1 MELAGETQGGQDFV
15 INLQPRFYGF
25 YDNVAQFESS
35 YTEEQLLQRAR
46 RLKNQQRRRVR
57 RLLLAL
63 IAVTVS
69 VVVMIIV
76 YSIIATS
83 RDYYGGVP
91 HRRNWWWS
99 FFRRKLSES
108 DKRPHEET
116 GGGSQRAIAQ
126 KHEPAGGGEDDA
138 GLGKTWLRTCDNSKQ
153 GRTYVT
159 DERGYVCRW
168 DQMYS
173 GAGYGCCWESDRT
186 NISRYSCQQCDI
198 KTTCCLEYEFCVSCC
213 LNPSQEQRVASWLQ
227 LNIEDS
233 REREEMAPLSL
244 FEQCLA
250 LCRTSSASILR
261 QHIFISPSHFCY
273 AGVPS

>member
-35 YTEEQLLQRAR
+35 YTEEQSEA
-46 RLKNQQRRRVR
+46 
-57 RLLLAL
+57 AEEPATAS
-63 IAVTVS
+63 AVTVS